1 MAKFDADVLKNQVL
15 ALVMNVW
22 SWLLTWLPPFLRRAG
37 PPLPLRGEEAAVQIA
52 GPGGLDRLQA
62 VRLGAGAGG
71 AAASAHGKGGG
82 SSVCVG
88 YNVEGFP
95 PPYVSLASTDDIPRD
110 AVVLSNRA
118 FSINYADVTIRWGL
132 YEVCIL

>member
-1 MAKFDADVLKNQVL
+1 M
-15 ALVMNVW
+15 
-22 SWLLTWLPPFLRRAG
+22 
-37 PPLPLRGEEAAVQIA
+37 
-52 GPGGLDRLQA
+52 
-62 VRLGAGAGG
+62 
-71 AAASAHGKGGG
+71 
-82 SSVCVG
+82 
-88 YNVEGFP
+88 EGFP